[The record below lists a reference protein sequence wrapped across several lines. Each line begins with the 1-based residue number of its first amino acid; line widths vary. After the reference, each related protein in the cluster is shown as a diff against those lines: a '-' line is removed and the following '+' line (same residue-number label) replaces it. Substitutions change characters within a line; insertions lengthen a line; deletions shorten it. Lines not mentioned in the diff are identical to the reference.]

1 MLTPGTLARL
11 IAASWLALSAAQY
24 RFLASSQHREISAPI
39 SLTTRDRLADTPWWP
54 TKGTPSRSEYVGK
67 TECIKCHT
75 VATSPLATQME
86 HASMRSMEPSFLD
99 GLKELSF
106 QQAPYTYKIVR
117 DGAAVFASVGDGD
130 SSISRP
136 LSFAFGTGIVGQTY
150 IYEVNTSLFES
161 RVSYYAAFR
170 GLDLTTG
177 HLRLPPPDLERA
189 LGRPL
194 GQPEAQK
201 CFGCHTTASTTANR
215 FDADQS
221 LAGVTCE
228 ACHGPGSRHVQA
240 MKTGQ
245 IERGKKLILN
255 PKSLDAA
262 SSVDFCGACHR
273 TTQDVF
279 EMNVRGVATV
289 RFQPFRLEESR
300 CWSRANGQLTCV
312 TCHNPHQPLVHGKAS
327 YDQICLRCHLQG
339 LSGSQNKG
347 RRTLSCSVSKV
358 DCVSCHMP
366 KVEVPGMHYAFTD
379 HRIRVAKTGGP
390 YPD

>member
-1 MLTPGTLARL
+1 MLAPGTLARL
-11 IAASWLALSAAQY
+11 MAASWLALSAAQY

-39 SLTTRDRLADTPWWP
+39 SLTTRDRLADAPWWP
-54 TKGTPSRSEYVGK
+54 TKGTPLRSEYVGK
-67 TECIKCHT
+67 AECMKCHT
-75 VATSPLATQME
+75 VAASPLATQME

-99 GLKELSF
+99 GLKALSF
-106 QQAPYTYKIVR
+106 QQAPYTYRIVR
-117 DGAAVFASVGDGD
+117 DGDAVFASVGDGD

-150 IYEVNTSLFES
+150 IYEVDSNLFES
-161 RVSYYAAFR
+161 RVSYYAAFK

-215 FDADQS
+215 FDPDQS
-221 LAGVTCE
+221 LAGITCE

-255 PKSLDAA
+255 PESLDAA

-279 EMNVRGVATV
+279 EMNARGVATV
-289 RFQPFRLEESR
+289 RFQPFRFEESR

-312 TCHNPHQPLVHGKAS
+312 TCHDPHQPLAHGKAS
-327 YDQICLRCHLQG
+327 YDQICLRCHSQG
-339 LSGSQNKG
+339 LSGSQNEG
-347 RRTLSCSVSKV
+347 RRTLACSVSKV

-379 HRIRVAKTGGP
+379 HRIRVAKTSAP